1 MQKKKKNREID
12 WKALVPPILHNI
24 TKKCFVKSTVMLVI
38 LLVKTVLSRNFF
50 PKKFENFTQKIRLQT
65 YNFPSIW
72 RKIASLTEF
81 LPNILYSELDLN
93 VNYFSFLYQSL
104 FIFVTSFNWKIIKST
119 SSRVSSS
126 NRIIFNQAN
135 VQLVVFLFQLPR

>member
-1 MQKKKKNREID
+1 MQKKKIVKLTEKLWLLQYYIIS
-12 WKALVPPILHNI
+12 P
-24 TKKCFVKSTVMLVI
+24 KKCFVKSTVMLVI
-38 LLVKTVLSRNFF
+38 LLVKTVLSRNVF